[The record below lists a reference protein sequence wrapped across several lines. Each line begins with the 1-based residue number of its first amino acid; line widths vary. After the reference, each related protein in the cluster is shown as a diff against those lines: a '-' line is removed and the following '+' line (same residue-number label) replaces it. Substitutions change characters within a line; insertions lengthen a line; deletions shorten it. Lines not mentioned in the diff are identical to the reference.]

1 MDSTIETLE
10 GDQVRLSVA
19 VTADEFEEAVEAA
32 FVRIAKDLRLP
43 GFRPG
48 KAPRRVVEAR
58 VGTIAG
64 RREALEHSL
73 PSYYSQALISNEV
86 DAIGRP
92 EIEITGGV
100 EGGEV
105 TFNALVAVR
114 PRPSVSGHRDLR
126 VEVPVIEPTED
137 EINEQLDAL
146 RSQLATLEPTDHP
159 ATEGDMVTIDIAGT
173 RDGEPVPGLTASD
186 YLYEIGGGGIVP
198 EVDEHLLGASVDE
211 TFEFDALDPDSGDS
225 LSFVIAV
232 KGVQIRRL
240 PELDDEFAAEV
251 SEFQTITD
259 LVSDTS
265 SRLQEAKQQQ
275 IGMLARDRIARAVA
289 DLIEIEA
296 PEDLIESEIDER
308 IHNLDQRLR
317 SQGLELDRY
326 LEAVGQDLEV
336 LREEFREAAEIGVRV
351 DLGLRSVAHVEYLD
365 DDSERLDNYLQIIA
379 TQSDLDVDEVR
390 DRLVS
395 SGGMLNL
402 KGDIDK
408 QAAMDW
414 LLDNVEV
421 VDEDGNVID
430 RTLLEPPAPVIP
442 DGVVDMGE
450 NGVVDAEE
458 DIDSDKQFESEE
470 EAK

>member
-1 MDSTIETLE
+1 VDSTIETLE

-159 ATEGDMVTIDIAGT
+159 A
-173 RDGEPVPGLTASD
+173 
-186 YLYEIGGGGIVP
+186 
-198 EVDEHLLGASVDE
+198 
-211 TFEFDALDPDSGDS
+211 
-225 LSFVIAV
+225 
-232 KGVQIRRL
+232 
-240 PELDDEFAAEV
+240 
-251 SEFQTITD
+251 
-259 LVSDTS
+259 
-265 SRLQEAKQQQ
+265 
-275 IGMLARDRIARAVA
+275 
-289 DLIEIEA
+289 
-296 PEDLIESEIDER
+296 
-308 IHNLDQRLR
+308 
-317 SQGLELDRY
+317 
-326 LEAVGQDLEV
+326 
-336 LREEFREAAEIGVRV
+336 
-351 DLGLRSVAHVEYLD
+351 
-365 DDSERLDNYLQIIA
+365 
-379 TQSDLDVDEVR
+379 
-390 DRLVS
+390 
-395 SGGMLNL
+395 
-402 KGDIDK
+402 
-408 QAAMDW
+408 
-414 LLDNVEV
+414 
-421 VDEDGNVID
+421 
-430 RTLLEPPAPVIP
+430 
-442 DGVVDMGE
+442 
-450 NGVVDAEE
+450 
-458 DIDSDKQFESEE
+458 
-470 EAK
+470 